1 MTRSVELFYD
11 FRSPYSYLAFTQ
23 LRDMGVDLVLRPM
36 MLLKLMEAV
45 GNVPTTLT
53 CAAKGRYARTD
64 LARWA
69 QRYGFALN
77 PSDMR
82 ANDGDACSRAVLAAA
97 SPAEAIEITLALYRA
112 CWSEGKTLAAKDD
125 ILAVIAAAATGINV
139 DADAIAARIDAPET
153 IAQLEANTREAAER
167 GVFGSPTIFV
177 GDAMFFGND
186 RLEFV
191 REHLAHLE
199 QAA

>member
-1 MTRSVELFYD
+1 MTQSIELFYD

-23 LRDMGVDLVLRPM
+23 LRGMDVDITLRPM
-36 MLLKLMEAV
+36 KVLKVMEAV

-82 ANDGDACSRAVLAAA
+82 TNDGDACSRAVLAAA
-97 SPAEAIEITLALYRA
+97 SPADAATVTLALYRA
-112 CWSEGKTLAAKDD
+112 SWSEGKALATKDD
-125 ILAVIAAAATGINV
+125 ILAVIAAAGV
-139 DADAIAARIDAPET
+139 DADTIAARIDAPET
-153 IAQLEANTREAAER
+153 IAQLEANTNEAIER
-167 GVFGSPTIFV
+167 DVFGSPTMFV

-186 RLEFV
+186 RLDFV
-191 REHLAHLE
+191 REHIALLE
-199 QAA
+199 ESA

>member
-1 MTRSVELFYD
+1 MTRSIELFYD

-23 LRDMGVDLVLRPM
+23 LHEMGVDIALRPM
-36 MLLKLMEAV
+36 MVLKLMEEV

-53 CAAKGRYARTD
+53 CAAKGRYARDD

-69 QRYGFALN
+69 QRYGIALN

-112 CWSEGKTLAAKDD
+112 CWSEGRTLAAKDD
-125 ILAVIAAAATGINV
+125 ILAVIAAVGI
-139 DADAIAARIDAPET
+139 DADAIAKRIDAPET
-153 IAQLEANTREAAER
+153 IAQLDANTHEAAER
-167 GVFGSPTIFV
+167 GVFGSPTMFV

-186 RLEFV
+186 RLDFV

>member
-1 MTRSVELFYD
+1 MTRSLELFYD

-23 LRDMGVDLVLRPM
+23 LREMGVDLVLRPV

-45 GNVPTTLT
+45 GNVATTLT

-69 QRYGFALN
+69 QRYGIALN

-82 ANDGDACSRAVLAAA
+82 ANDGDACSRAVLAAG
-97 SPAEAIEITLALYRA
+97 SSAEAIEITLALYRA
-112 CWSEGKTLAAKDD
+112 CWSEGKALATKDD
-125 ILAVIAAAATGINV
+125 ILAVIAAAGI
-139 DADAIAARIDAPET
+139 DANAIAKRIDAPET
-153 IAQLEANTREAAER
+153 ISQLDANTREAAER
-167 GVFGSPTIFV
+167 GVFGSPTVFV

-186 RLEFV
+186 RLDFV
-191 REHLAHLE
+191 REHIARLE